1 MEANFH
7 VIAAFEAVHAPP
19 PLAVIPI
26 WDPNKVN
33 TAKFAEK
40 KKDLHTE
47 AALKVWF
54 STLLISGDGYW
65 QEPPGLVILPETEP
79 LRHDIQLSVFKALQD
94 VCCGA
99 HRSQT
104 LM

>member
-1 MEANFH
+1 MKQT
-7 VIAAFEAVHAPP
+7 P
-19 PLAVIPI
+19 PLALIPI

-33 TAKFAEK
+33 TAKYAGK

-47 AALKVWF
+47 AALKVCF
-54 STLLISGDGYW
+54 YTLLIRGDGYW
-65 QEPPGLVILPETEP
+65 QERPGLVILPETEP
-79 LRHDIQLSVFKALQD
+79 FPHDMQLSVFNALKG

-99 HRSQT
+99 HGGQT